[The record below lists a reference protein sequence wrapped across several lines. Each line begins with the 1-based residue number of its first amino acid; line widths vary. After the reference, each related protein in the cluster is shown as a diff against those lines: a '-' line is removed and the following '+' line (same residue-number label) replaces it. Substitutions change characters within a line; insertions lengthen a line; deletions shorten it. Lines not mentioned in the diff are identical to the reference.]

1 MLYPLMTGSLML
13 PFLNFLFIKYHFP
26 ADFASRLNISIT
38 QDRISYSLP
47 VMSAKDSSMV
57 ASRSLKT
64 ESQLGTNRASNHVEP
79 SESSRIATI
88 QNHDER
94 ELAQMGY
101 KQVRDCFV
109 HQPYLV
115 ERIFRSSAAHL
126 PNGRPCHTPSP
137 FWVFWAQFLQRS
149 AFQSRQAA
157 QQLLY
162 GHGSSGR
169 LWRNASRFQVA
180 S

>member
-1 MLYPLMTGSLML
+1 
-13 PFLNFLFIKYHFP
+13 
-26 ADFASRLNISIT
+26 
-38 QDRISYSLP
+38 
-47 VMSAKDSSMV
+47 MSAKDSSMV
-57 ASRSLKT
+57 PSRSSKT
-64 ESQLGTNRASNHVEP
+64 VSQLGTNGSSNHVEP
-79 SESSRIATI
+79 SESSLIATI

-101 KQVRDCFV
+101 KQVRDYFV

-115 ERIFRSSAAHL
+115 DRIFRSSAAHL
-126 PNGRPCHTPSP
+126 LNGRLCHTPSP
-137 FWVFWAQFLQRS
+137 FWVFWGQFLQPS
-149 AFQSRQAA
+149 AFQSRQAV

-169 LWRNASRFQVA
+169 SWQNVSRFQVT